1 MEDNKKP
8 KDSDQNPKK
17 LSYEQLQNIA
27 GQLQQQNMQLRRALN
42 EQDYTNAFKRLDY
55 LFKVMEFAHMFS
67 EDFVQ
72 KVADEIENTISL
84 PADKEEKESEQENIE
99 KEN

>member
-1 MEDNKKP
+1 MEDKKKL

-72 KVADEIENTISL
+72 KIADEIENTISL